1 MEERIDISISHSSSI
16 VSLRDSIL
24 TSNGFALRDSI
35 KADEVKIIRV
45 SKPIRLKT
53 KLAIPNPFPAS
64 FVAILEFHLV
74 HSLTTPGE
82 LIKVTDEGFNPPYHL

>member
-64 FVAILEFHLV
+64 FAAILEFHLV
-74 HSLTTPGE
+74 HRGE
-82 LIKVTDEGFNPPYHL
+82 THKGLIRVTEAAGIL